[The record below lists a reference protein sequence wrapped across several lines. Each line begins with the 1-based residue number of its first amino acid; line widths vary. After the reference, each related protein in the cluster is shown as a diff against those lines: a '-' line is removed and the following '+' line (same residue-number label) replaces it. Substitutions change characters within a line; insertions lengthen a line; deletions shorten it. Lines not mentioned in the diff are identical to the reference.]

1 MVSGAG
7 GVDRLTSIPNGKNLT
22 TPPGGFTLETHGP
35 YQVTYLAPRFL
46 YLYCMGLNKETHGP
60 YQHGGGKNFPAV
72 NGAPFDTCS
81 MCGNLPVTFKNAL
94 PDGQTFVGLGQKNVF
109 ASEFGSSVYSSFE
122 SMSPT
127 LAKEHWCGLRLISG
141 ASAPCAAR

>member
-1 MVSGAG
+1 LVSGAG

-35 YQVTYLAPRFL
+35 YQ
-46 YLYCMGLNKETHGP
+46 
-60 YQHGGGKNFPAV
+60 HGGGKKFPAV
-72 NGAPFDTCS
+72 NGAPSDTCS

-94 PDGQTFVGLGQKNVF
+94 PDGQTFVGLGQKNIF

-127 LAKEHWCGLRLISG
+127 LAKEHWCGLRLISR